1 MPRRTP
7 TRADQLRRALE
18 EDIFAGTL
26 KPGDR
31 LDEQSLAHRF
41 QVSRTPVRE
50 ALRQLSASGLVEVR
64 PRQGAVVSVIT
75 LPRLVEM
82 FEVMAELEAMC
93 ARLAARRMSDKE
105 RADLKRFVE
114 ECEEFEKK
122 TDLEGYYA
130 ANKVFHDAIYDGSHN
145 EVLADMTA
153 RFIGVPRP
161 IGVISSTGPVAS
173 TRAWPNTRKWWTPSL
188 LTTRTRPAASWRGT
202 STCRATSSLTSFPP
216 CPPDTSHDFGV
227 RLTGWSSFFDP
238 RQESRPRGIK
248 TP

>member
-18 EDIFAGTL
+18 EEIFAGTL

-41 QVSRTPVRE
+41 EVSRTPVRE

-105 RADLKRFVE
+105 RAKLKRFVE
-114 ECEEFEKK
+114 ECEDFEKK

-130 ANKVFHDAIYDGSHN
+130 ANMVFHDAIYDGSHN
-145 EVLADMTA
+145 EVLAEMTRSLHRRTAPYRRHQLNRPGRITESLAEHKEVVDAILAYNADEAGRLMA
-153 RFIGVPRP
+153 RHVNVQGDVFTDFI
-161 IGVISSTGPVAS
+161 STLPTGYVA
-173 TRAWPNTRKWWTPSL
+173 
-188 LTTRTRPAASWRGT
+188 
-202 STCRATSSLTSFPP
+202 
-216 CPPDTSHDFGV
+216 
-227 RLTGWSSFFDP
+227 
-238 RQESRPRGIK
+238 
-248 TP
+248 

>member
-41 QVSRTPVRE
+41 EVSRTPVRE

-114 ECEEFEKK
+114 DCEDFEKK

-145 EVLADMTA
+145 EVLADMTRSLHRRTA
-153 RFIGVPRP
+153 PYRRHQLNRP
-161 IGVISSTGPVAS
+161 GRI
-173 TRAWPNTRKWWTPSL
+173 NESL
-188 LTTRTRPAASWRGT
+188 SEHKEVVDAILAYDADAASRLMARHVNVQGDVFT
-202 STCRATSSLTSFPP
+202 DFISTLP
-216 CPPDTSHDFGV
+216 
-227 RLTGWSSFFDP
+227 TGYVA
-238 RQESRPRGIK
+238 
-248 TP
+248 

>member
-1 MPRRTP
+1 
-7 TRADQLRRALE
+7 LRRALE

-41 QVSRTPVRE
+41 EVSRTPVRE

-93 ARLAARRMSDKE
+93 ARLAARRMSDQE
-105 RADLKRFVE
+105 RADLKRFVDQ
-114 ECEEFEKK
+114 CEDFEKK

-145 EVLADMTA
+145 EVLADMT
-153 RFIGVPRP
+153 R
-161 IGVISSTGPVAS
+161 
-173 TRAWPNTRKWWTPSL
+173 SL
-188 LTTRTRPAASWRGT
+188 LRRTAPYRRHQLNRPGRITESLAEHKEVVDAILAYDADGASRLMARHVNVQGDVFT
-202 STCRATSSLTSFPP
+202 DFISTLP
-216 CPPDTSHDFGV
+216 
-227 RLTGWSSFFDP
+227 TGYVA
-238 RQESRPRGIK
+238 
-248 TP
+248 

>member
-1 MPRRTP
+1 MPRRSP

-41 QVSRTPVRE
+41 EVSRTPVRE

-105 RADLKRFVE
+105 RADLKRFVD
-114 ECEEFEKK
+114 ECEDFEKK

-145 EVLADMTA
+145 EVLADMTRSLHRRTAPYRRHQLNRPGRISESLSEHKEVVDAILAYDADQAGRLMA
-153 RFIGVPRP
+153 RHVNVQGDVFTDFI
-161 IGVISSTGPVAS
+161 STLPTGYVA
-173 TRAWPNTRKWWTPSL
+173 
-188 LTTRTRPAASWRGT
+188 
-202 STCRATSSLTSFPP
+202 
-216 CPPDTSHDFGV
+216 
-227 RLTGWSSFFDP
+227 
-238 RQESRPRGIK
+238 
-248 TP
+248 

>member
-145 EVLADMTA
+145 EVLADMTRSLHRRTAPYRRHQLNRPGRINESLAEHKEVVDAILAYDADEAGRLMA
-153 RFIGVPRP
+153 RHVNVQGDVFTDFI
-161 IGVISSTGPVAS
+161 STLPTGYVA
-173 TRAWPNTRKWWTPSL
+173 
-188 LTTRTRPAASWRGT
+188 
-202 STCRATSSLTSFPP
+202 
-216 CPPDTSHDFGV
+216 
-227 RLTGWSSFFDP
+227 
-238 RQESRPRGIK
+238 
-248 TP
+248 

>member
-18 EDIFAGTL
+18 EDIFSGRL

-41 QVSRTPVRE
+41 EVSRTPVRE

-93 ARLAARRMSDKE
+93 ARLAARRMSDGE
-105 RADLKRFVE
+105 RQALRNHVA
-114 ECEEFEKK
+114 ECESFEQRI
-122 TDLEGYYA
+122 DLEGYYA

-145 EVLADMTA
+145 EVLAEM
-153 RFIGVPRP
+153 
-161 IGVISSTGPVAS
+161 
-173 TRAWPNTRKWWTPSL
+173 
-188 LTTRTRPAASWRGT
+188 TRTLHRRTAPYRRHQLNRPGRISESLAEHKAVVDAILAYDADGAGRLMARHVNVQGDVFT
-202 STCRATSSLTSFPP
+202 DFISTLPQGYVA
-216 CPPDTSHDFGV
+216 
-227 RLTGWSSFFDP
+227 
-238 RQESRPRGIK
+238 
-248 TP
+248 

>member
-1 MPRRTP
+1 M
-7 TRADQLRRALE
+7 RRALE

-41 QVSRTPVRE
+41 EVSRTPVRE

-105 RADLKRFVE
+105 RADLKRFVD
-114 ECEEFEKK
+114 ECEDFEKK

-145 EVLADMTA
+145 EVLADMTRSLHRRTAPYRRHQLNRPGRISESLSEHKEVVDAILAYDADQAGRLMA
-153 RFIGVPRP
+153 RHVNVQGDVFTDFI
-161 IGVISSTGPVAS
+161 STLPTGYVA
-173 TRAWPNTRKWWTPSL
+173 
-188 LTTRTRPAASWRGT
+188 
-202 STCRATSSLTSFPP
+202 
-216 CPPDTSHDFGV
+216 
-227 RLTGWSSFFDP
+227 
-238 RQESRPRGIK
+238 
-248 TP
+248 

>member
-1 MPRRTP
+1 
-7 TRADQLRRALE
+7 LRRALE

-41 QVSRTPVRE
+41 EVSRTPVRE

-93 ARLAARRMSDKE
+93 ARLAARRMSDQE
-105 RADLKRFVE
+105 RADLKRFVDQ
-114 ECEEFEKK
+114 CEDFEKK

-145 EVLADMTA
+145 EVLADMTRSLHRRTAPYRRHQLNRPGRITESLAEHKEVVDAILAYDADGASRLMA
-153 RFIGVPRP
+153 RHVNVQGDVFTDFI
-161 IGVISSTGPVAS
+161 STLPTGYVA
-173 TRAWPNTRKWWTPSL
+173 
-188 LTTRTRPAASWRGT
+188 
-202 STCRATSSLTSFPP
+202 
-216 CPPDTSHDFGV
+216 
-227 RLTGWSSFFDP
+227 
-238 RQESRPRGIK
+238 
-248 TP
+248 

>member
-41 QVSRTPVRE
+41 EVSRTPVRE

-93 ARLAARRMSDKE
+93 ARLAARRMSDQE
-105 RADLKRFVE
+105 RADLKRFVDQ
-114 ECEEFEKK
+114 CEDFEKK

-145 EVLADMTA
+145 EVLADMTRSLHRRTAPYRRHQLNRPGRITESLAEHKEVVDAILAYDADGASRLMA
-153 RFIGVPRP
+153 RHVNVQGDVFTDFI
-161 IGVISSTGPVAS
+161 STLPTGYVA
-173 TRAWPNTRKWWTPSL
+173 
-188 LTTRTRPAASWRGT
+188 
-202 STCRATSSLTSFPP
+202 
-216 CPPDTSHDFGV
+216 
-227 RLTGWSSFFDP
+227 
-238 RQESRPRGIK
+238 
-248 TP
+248 